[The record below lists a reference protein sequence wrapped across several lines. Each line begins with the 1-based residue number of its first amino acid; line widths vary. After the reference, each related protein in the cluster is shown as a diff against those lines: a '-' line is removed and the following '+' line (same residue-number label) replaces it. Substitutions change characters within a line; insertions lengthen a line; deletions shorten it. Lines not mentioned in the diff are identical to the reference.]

1 MGMQVLQYTMGQ
13 IIILPQHQHLTVFM
27 ISKVYLREHIML
39 LQMMVAGVQVSPL
52 LLLLTRQTHLHMVDM
67 L

>member
-1 MGMQVLQYTMGQ
+1 MGMQVLQYTMDQ

-27 ISKVYLREHIML
+27 ISKAYLQEHIML
-39 LQMMVAGVQVSPL
+39 LQMMVVGVQVSPL
-52 LLLLTRQTHLHMVDM
+52 LLLLTHQMHSHMADM